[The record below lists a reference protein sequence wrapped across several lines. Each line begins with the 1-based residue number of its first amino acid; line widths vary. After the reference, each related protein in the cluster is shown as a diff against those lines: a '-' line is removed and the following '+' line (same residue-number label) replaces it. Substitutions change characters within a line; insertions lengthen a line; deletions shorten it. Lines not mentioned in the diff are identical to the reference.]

1 MAYDEVLAER
11 VLERLEPDG
20 VTAKKMFGGITFLF
34 QGNALANVYDE
45 GLMVRIGQDG
55 MADALARPGAKPL
68 VFRGKEQDGWVV
80 LDESTLDDDV
90 LDSWLKWAWE
100 VTSEL
105 PPKQPKP
112 REK

>member
-1 MAYDEVLAER
+1 MGYDDVLAER
-11 VLERLEPDG
+11 VRERLEPDE
-20 VTAKKMFGGITFLF
+20 VVAKKMFGGITFLF

-45 GLMVRIGQDG
+45 GLMVRVGSDG

-90 LDSWLKWAWE
+90 LDSWLRWAWE
-100 VTSEL
+100 ATSEL
-105 PPKQPKP
+105 PPKKPKL
-112 REK
+112 KKK